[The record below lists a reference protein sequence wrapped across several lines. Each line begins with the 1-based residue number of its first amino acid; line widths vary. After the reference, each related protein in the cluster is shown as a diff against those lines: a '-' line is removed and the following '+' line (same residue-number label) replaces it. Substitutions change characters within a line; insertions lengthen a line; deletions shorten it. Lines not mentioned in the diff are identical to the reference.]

1 MKEVYDLCML
11 GVVVGVALVIRKRVA
26 KLILILLAISTVLEV
41 VLEKLDILN
50 PYGF

>member
-11 GVVVGVALVIRKRVA
+11 GIVVGVAAIIRKRVA
-26 KLILILLAISTVLEV
+26 KFILILLAISAVLEV
-41 VLEKLDILN
+41 ILEKLDILN

>member
-1 MKEVYDLCML
+1 MKEIYDLCML
-11 GVVVGVALVIRKRVA
+11 GVVAGVAAIIRKRAA
-26 KLILILLAISTVLEV
+26 KLILLLLIISTVLEV

>member
-1 MKEVYDLCML
+1 MKEIYDLCML
-11 GVVVGVALVIRKRVA
+11 GIVVGVAAVIRKRAA